1 MSPKSA
7 GRGLLRLVDCS
18 EWYFNGLCICNSGT
32 SRSLHGRAGGQA
44 TMQQFIVDHLSLR
57 PQHEIEDQRESKVF
71 VAFGLS
77 DR

>member
-1 MSPKSA
+1 
-7 GRGLLRLVDCS
+7 
-18 EWYFNGLCICNSGT
+18 
-32 SRSLHGRAGGQA
+32 
-44 TMQQFIVDHLSLR
+44 MQQFIVDHLSLR